1 MKHGPLCLAR
11 ARPQSEQRDRSHSG
25 CSEQTITLEHST
37 HHRVVD
43 QLDHAVSLSLFP
55 ASTLTSPLTVP
66 GYFLSPLFSL
76 PTCSPLLWLRTMR
89 RRGGA
94 FALLLL
100 LLCVQ
105 LAWGE
110 QVSLSIPDA
119 LNPAQMG
126 SVNSNADTAAPGA
139 ATTTGS
145 LSISEAAKGTEAIP
159 SVNDVSSAPF
169 QLSDH
174 KSVADALS
182 AYAAWHNRTL
192 ADPAACKETGVLVWT
207 ATAVSGTSAVHRCG

>member
-1 MKHGPLCLAR
+1 
-11 ARPQSEQRDRSHSG
+11 
-25 CSEQTITLEHST
+25 
-37 HHRVVD
+37 
-43 QLDHAVSLSLFP
+43 
-55 ASTLTSPLTVP
+55 
-66 GYFLSPLFSL
+66 
-76 PTCSPLLWLRTMR
+76 MR

-94 FALLLL
+94 FAFLLL

-110 QVSLSIPDA
+110 QVSMSIPDV
-119 LNPAQMG
+119 LAQMG
-126 SVNSNADTAAPGA
+126 SINSNAGNAPTVTATPA
-139 ATTTGS
+139 S
-145 LSISEAAKGTEAIP
+145 LSTSEAAQGTTEATA
-159 SVNDVSSAPF
+159 SVNGVSSAPF

-192 ADPAACKETGVLVWT
+192 ANPAACKETGVLVWT